1 VPRLRWKAAGLLV
14 ATAAV
19 LLVAAC
25 GGGGSKPAS
34 ASAAGGNANGGN
46 NAFAAYVD
54 CLNKNGV
61 AIALPSGGPRNR
73 PSGFPRNRPSG
84 GPRNGTPGG
93 PRNAQSSGA
102 RNGTPDGPRNAQS
115 SGARNGT
122 PDGARTSGMP
132 RPRPSGS
139 AGRGFPGGG
148 GFGGGFAKPA
158 NVDDATWQ
166 KAQQAC
172 ASVRPSF
179 GPGNRQG
186 GGTQNAAFQNCMKDH
201 GVTDL
206 QNLSTTDPTVKKALD
221 VCRVL
226 RQSQPSATPAA

>member
-1 VPRLRWKAAGLLV
+1 V

-34 ASAAGGNANGGN
+34 ASTAGRNATAGN

-61 AIALPSGGPRNR
+61 TIALPSGGPRNR
-73 PSGFPRNRPSG
+73 PSGFPRNGQSDGPRNRPSGGPRNRPSG
-84 GPRNGTPGG
+84 GPRNGP
-93 PRNAQSSGA
+93 
-102 RNGTPDGPRNAQS
+102 RNGTPDGQS
-115 SGARNGT
+115 GGPRNGT
-122 PDGARTSGMP
+122 PDGTRPSGMP

-226 RQSQPSATPAA
+226 RQSQPSAPPAA